1 MMSQVENNGF
11 MEKVH
16 GGASDVDAIR
26 VLFRLII
33 SCSVDNVL
41 EK

>member
-1 MMSQVENNGF
+1 
-11 MEKVH
+11 MEKGH
-16 GGASDVDAIR
+16 DGARDVDAILG
-26 VLFRLII
+26 LFRLII